1 MKTSIICVRPGRH
14 INRLIFSSIDEK
26 DNQHNSAVNLSGLFK
41 RKICRQLLTMEDYC
55 GLEYEFHI
63 PGKFGYP
70 VMLTFK
76 AALSNHIALL
86 INTISPSHEISKCG
100 LFTFKRQCFGRVC
113 FVFGGRLVVYT

>member
-14 INRLIFSSIDEK
+14 INCLIFSSIDEK
-26 DNQHNSAVNLSGLFK
+26 DNRHNSAVNLSGLFK
-41 RKICRQLLTMEDYC
+41 RKICRQLLTMGDYC

-70 VMLTFK
+70 AMLKFK

-86 INTISPSHEISKCG
+86 SNTISLSHGISKCS
-100 LFTFKRQCFGRVC
+100 LFIFKRQCFGRVC
-113 FVFGGRLVVYT
+113 FVFWGGW